1 MGRAIDLFVTYRFI
15 KLLVTPFEKTDAY
28 RLGIID
34 ADGKRILVPGTTNK
48 PTPLRTVEEKSAYTV
63 LHKLVFNIKKIF
75 AKVPGLRTKLGT
87 YAAALFLLKDTF
99 KESVDDPD
107 IFEKEFMKYL
117 KEQGYEIDDTISE
130 EVIGFGEVLP
140 KGEYK
145 LANDI
150 LNKEEEELSAKK
162 GDKVVAFDD
171 EAPVD
176 TILGVDIFPV
186 VHVKTQE
193 KIYSGNEREK
203 IISYTLTSIQTILA
217 QNRFAKIA
225 YEYFKSLKEPYVSP
239 IASNIIKPII
249 LMSLIKLKVKNKL
262 EFTNMNLKKSLNSI
276 KNKIGEIL
284 GHYPN
289 LLVNISELT
298 PKAIPSSDIIKKY
311 QRNL

>member
-107 IFEKEFMKYL
+107 VFEKEFMKYL

-193 KIYSGNEREK
+193 KIYVG
-203 IISYTLTSIQTILA
+203 
-217 QNRFAKIA
+217 
-225 YEYFKSLKEPYVSP
+225 
-239 IASNIIKPII
+239 
-249 LMSLIKLKVKNKL
+249 L
-262 EFTNMNLKKSLNSI
+262 ED
-276 KNKIGEIL
+276 
-284 GHYPN
+284 
-289 LLVNISELT
+289 LV
-298 PKAIPSSDIIKKY
+298 
-311 QRNL
+311 Q